1 MRPLYA
7 KLADRSGDCAML
19 LLVDPLEADDI
30 KRSRET
36 PPAEKLRQAL
46 ELMDAGFRLQRAKLR
61 ARYPNA
67 SEDELEARF
76 FAWLCREE

>member
-1 MRPLYA
+1 
-7 KLADRSGDCAML
+7 ML
-19 LLVDPLEADDI
+19 DLVDALDEDAI

-61 ARYPNA
+61 IRHPNA
-67 SEDELEARF
+67 SEEELEARF